1 MKIRGTKDR
10 KATAF
15 TLIEM
20 IGVLAVIAILAALLI
35 PKIFEAINSA
45 RINNAVV
52 SYNTIKT
59 ATMDH
64 YGKYG
69 KINALFGTNDQ
80 TEAQMT
86 RYDTNILMAEGLI
99 DKPFTVKIG
108 GGDVSTNSVI
118 RAVTPANAA
127 GGSGYDLAGA
137 GGSANDVAGAAFV
150 VEAVIYGATAQD
162 ALEVS
167 QRLDGQAL
175 SASSNTAADSRGRVR
190 YAAPASGS
198 GTVDALYIYIAHR

>member
-1 MKIRGTKDR
+1 MKIEKTSRNLHR
-10 KATAF
+10 NAF

-59 ATMDH
+59 AAMDH

-69 KINALFGTNDQ
+69 KINSRFGTNDL
-80 TEAQMT
+80 APPIT
-86 RYDTNILMAEGLI
+86 RYDTNILMPEALI
-99 DKPFTVKIG
+99 DKPFAVKIG

-118 RAVTPANAA
+118 QAVVGTST
-127 GGSGYDLAGA
+127 GGSGGYDLDGD
-137 GGSANDVAGAAFV
+137 GTIDTGTAAFV
-150 VEAVIYGATAQD
+150 VEAVIYGVSAQD

-175 SASSNTAADSRGRVR
+175 SETSATTADTRGRVR
-190 YAAPASGS
+190 YAAPS
-198 GTVDALYIYIAHR
+198 

>member
-45 RINNAVV
+45 RINNCVV

-69 KINALFGTNDQ
+69 KINSRFGTNDLP
-80 TEAQMT
+80 APIT
-86 RYDTNILMAEGLI
+86 RYDTNILMLEALI
-99 DKPFTVKIG
+99 DKPFAVKIG
-108 GGDVSTNSVI
+108 GGDVSTNSLI
-118 RAVTPANAA
+118 QAVVGTTT
-127 GGSGYDLAGA
+127 GGSGGYDLDGD
-137 GGSANDVAGAAFV
+137 GTIDTGTAAFV
-150 VEAVIYGATAQD
+150 VEAVIFGATAQD

-167 QRLDGQAL
+167 ERLDGKAL
-175 SASSNTAADSRGRVR
+175 SESTAATADLRGRVR
-190 YAAPASGS
+190 YAVPVS
-198 GTVDALYIYIAHR
+198 GTVDALFIYIAHR